1 MDNMTGKNQFN
12 LQVSKQELLTNAKG
26 LQDNL
31 AKTHSSR
38 DSLIELYNLSK
49 QLWEKYVM
57 AHPDSYASKLFL
69 ERTSSSIMYSCPEIE
84 KSPYNNMT
92 HGDVD
97 TQLSK
102 YIILDSQFQ
111 KKKKDFEYSIAE
123 IDREIKL
130 CLGLKAKEIHTSFAL
145 SELLIGIEDYDSV
158 MDTDSDNGE
167 PVMTFVSIEDYMTD
181 SELSVSDFSVRNNF
195 LLRLEMYEYTS
206 ECVKTIIKKEF
217 HHMYISEINKNGK
230 SIPESTYWL
239 EDTTLH
245 GNILDFTPVNTT
257 DRYLGKYAS
266 ESSFLTI
273 QIQSYINNMAN
284 DY

>member
-1 MDNMTGKNQFN
+1 MTGKNQYN
-12 LQVSKQELLTNAKG
+12 LKISRQGLLASAKG

-31 AKTHSSR
+31 AKTHASR
-38 DSLIELYNLSK
+38 DLLIDLYDLSK
-49 QLWEKYVM
+49 KLWEKYVI

-69 ERTSSSIMYSCPEIE
+69 EKTESSIMYSCPEIE

-102 YIILDSQFQ
+102 YIILDSQFS
-111 KKKKDFEYSIAE
+111 KKKKDFEYSMNE

-130 CLGLKAKEIHTSFAL
+130 CLGLKAKEIHTFFAL

-158 MDTDSDNGE
+158 MDANSDNDE

-181 SELSVSDFSVRNNF
+181 SELQVSDFSIRNNF

-206 ECVKTIIKKEF
+206 ECVKTITKKEF

-245 GNILDFTPVNTT
+245 GNIADFVPVDSTN
-257 DRYLGKYAS
+257 RYLGKYAS
-266 ESSFLTI
+266 ESSFLTV

-284 DY
+284 EY